1 MLKFAIIAVLL
12 ILVVGIGITRLR
24 AQDTPAAPT
33 APLPAP
39 SAAPVNPDATPE
51 ARELLKRIDAISGHY
66 TLTGQH
72 NFPNSQSRWSDRI
85 YDLTGKLPAVFG
97 SDFGFAGGDNQ
108 DSVFGRPGMIE
119 EAKRQYRNG
128 AVIALCWH
136 EVRPTDDE
144 PVTFRDSV
152 QGKLSD
158 FEWNELLTPG
168 TDIYNRWVEQV
179 DVVAGY
185 LKQLQDAGVP
195 VLFRPY
201 HEMNG
206 NWFWW
211 GGRPGDK
218 GSAALYRQLFDRFV
232 HVHHLNN
239 LIWVWN
245 SDRPSP
251 NAGGI
256 ADFYPGAKYADVV
269 TIDIYGEYLQTYYD
283 TMLSIAG
290 DKPVAL
296 GEVGTMPT
304 LDVLAKQPRWAYFMM
319 WSGME
324 SANSPEQLQAVFHA
338 PNILNRGDAPFIPLG
353 DSHAAPGNPSA
364 PEPVTPRASS
374 QAKALLD
381 RLHAAASATGLAS
394 GGTQILSGQQND
406 AASPTAASELVA
418 QTAGKQPVVYVVEL
432 DRAHAP
438 AVLDAAVS
446 QAKAGSIVSLK
457 WLAQNPADEDTAGS
471 KPDTANNSGL
481 GAGSPNA
488 PAPDGQKRLLSD
500 FEWRELMTPGTHLNQ
515 RWAAQVDELATQLKR
530 LDEKGVAVLF
540 TPYPDAN
547 GKQYW
552 WASRPGFHGSAALY
566 RMLFDRLVNQD
577 HVKNV
582 IWGWQVVP
590 GGFGPPVPG
599 QQANG
604 PASEY
609 FPGLLYVDAVSI
621 EVAHLNPQFRA
632 GAMLSRLAGNKAFGF
647 AITNGVPD
655 VESLSR
661 EPDLAWFELAPIAG
675 PADDAT
681 ALALKT
687 LYGDAKIVSR
697 QAPGQQ

>member
-1 MLKFAIIAVLL
+1 MIKFTIIAVV
-12 ILVVGIGITRLR
+12 LVLVFGIGITRLQ
-24 AQDTPAAPT
+24 AQAAPATPAAT
-33 APLPAP
+33 LPAP

-97 SDFGFAGGDNQ
+97 SDFGFSSGDDK
-108 DSVFGRPGMIE
+108 DSILGRPGMIE

-128 AVIALCWH
+128 AVVALCWH

-144 PVTFRDSV
+144 PVSFRDSV

-168 TDIYNRWVEQV
+168 TDIYNRWVQQV

-211 GGRPGDK
+211 GGRPGEK

-245 SDRPSP
+245 SDRPSG

-290 DKPVAL
+290 DKPIAL

-304 LDVLAKQPRWAYFMM
+304 LEVLAKQPRWAYFMM

-338 PNILNRGDAPFIPLG
+338 PNLLNRGDAPFVPLA
-353 DSHAAPGNPSA
+353 DPHAAPGNPSA
-364 PEPVTPRASS
+364 PEPVTPHASA
-374 QAKALLD
+374 QAKALLE
-381 RLHAAASATGLAS
+381 RLHAAGLAS
-394 GGTQILSGQQND
+394 GGAQILSGQQND
-406 AASPTAASELVA
+406 TASPTAASDLVA
-418 QTAGKQPVVYVVEL
+418 QTTGKQPAVYSVNL
-432 DRAHAP
+432 DAP
-438 AVLDAAVS
+438 NAQAVLDAAVS
-446 QAKAGSIVSLK
+446 QAKAGSLVSLK
-457 WLAQNPADEDTAGS
+457 WMAQNPADETDAAS
-471 KPDTANNSGL
+471 KPDAANASGA
-481 GAGSPNA
+481 GAGSPNTST
-488 PAPDGQKRLLSD
+488 PDGRKRQLSD
-500 FEWRELMTPGTHLNQ
+500 FEWGELLTPGTHLNQ
-515 RWAAQVDELATQLKR
+515 RWAAEADDLAAMLKR

-547 GKQYW
+547 GRQYW
-552 WASRPGFHGSAALY
+552 WANRPGVHGSAALY
-566 RMLFDRLVNQD
+566 RMLFDRLVNHD
-577 HVKNV
+577 RVKNV

-599 QQANG
+599 QQGNG

-621 EVAHLNPQFRA
+621 EVARLNPQFRA
-632 GAMLSRLAGNKAFGF
+632 GAMLSRLAGDKALGF
-647 AITNGVPD
+647 SITSGVPD
-655 VESLSR
+655 AASLSR
-661 EPDLAWFELAPIAG
+661 EPDLKWFELAPIAG

-687 LYGDAKIVSR
+687 LYGDAKIVSS
-697 QAPGQQ
+697 QARGQR

>member
-1 MLKFAIIAVLL
+1 MKMVVIAAVVVF
-12 ILVVGIGITRLR
+12 ILDIGIARSQ
-24 AQDTPAAPT
+24 AQAETP

-72 NFPNSQSRWSDRI
+72 NFPNHLSRWSDRI
-85 YDLTGKLPAVFG
+85 YDLTGKFPAIFG
-97 SDFGFAGGDNQ
+97 SDFGFAGGEDK
-108 DSVFGRPGMIE
+108 DSVLGRPGMID

-144 PVTFRDSV
+144 PVTFRESV
-152 QGKLSD
+152 QGKLTD

-168 TDIYNRWVEQV
+168 TDLNKRWVEQV

-211 GGRPGDK
+211 GGRAGEK

-245 SDRPSP
+245 SDRPSGS
-251 NAGGI
+251 AGKI
-256 ADFYPGAKYADVV
+256 ADFYPGAQYVDVV
-269 TIDIYGEYLQTYYD
+269 TIDIYGEFLQSYYD

-296 GEVGTMPT
+296 GEVGAMPS
-304 LDVLAKQPRWAYFMM
+304 LEVIAKQPRWAYFMV
-319 WSGME
+319 WSEME
-324 SANSPEQLQAVFHA
+324 ASNPLDQLQAVYHA
-338 PNILNRGDAPFIPLG
+338 PNMLNRGDAPFVPLVN
-353 DSHAAPGNPSA
+353 APGVPMST
-364 PEPVTPRASS
+364 PMPMPVTPQASK
-374 QAKALLD
+374 QAKALLE
-381 RLHAAASATGLAS
+381 RLHAAGPASGLAS

-406 AASPTAASELVA
+406 AASPTAASDLVSQA
-418 QTAGKQPVVYVVEL
+418 SGKQPAVYAVEL
-432 DRAHAP
+432 DAAHAQ
-438 AVLDAAVS
+438 AVLDAAIS
-446 QAKAGSIVSLK
+446 QAKAGSVVSLT
-457 WLAQNPADEDTAGS
+457 WMAQNPADEEDAGHNAAAPS
-471 KPDTANNSGL
+471 TPRPGN
-481 GAGSPNA
+481 AGPNA
-488 PAPDGQKRLLSD
+488 AGPSSGSSSGQKRLLSD
-500 FEWRELMTPGTHLNQ
+500 FEWQELLTPGTHLNK
-515 RWAAQVDELATQLKR
+515 RWGAQVDEMAELLKR
-530 LDEKGVAVLF
+530 LDAQGVAVLF
-540 TPYPDAN
+540 TPYPEPN
-547 GKQYW
+547 GKQFW
-552 WASRPGFHGSAALY
+552 WANRPGIHGSAALY

-582 IWGWQVVP
+582 IWGWQAAP
-590 GGFGPPVPG
+590 GGFGP
-599 QQANG
+599 QANG
-604 PASEY
+604 PATDY
-609 FPGLLYVDAVSI
+609 FPGLLYVDAVS
-621 EVAHLNPQFRA
+621 VAVSRLNPQFRTA
-632 GAMLSRLAGNKAFGF
+632 AIMKRLAGDKPMGVTIA
-647 AITNGVPD
+647 AGVPD
-655 VESLSR
+655 PAAFNQDSSWS
-661 EPDLAWFELAPIAG
+661 WFELAPITAA
-675 PADDAT
+675 PDDVT

-697 QAPGQQ
+697 QGQQE